1 MDGINDSKSH
11 ELTPI
16 HDMNNSG
23 LRMILMILDPKLMTL
38 NAVKN
43 SELWLM

>member
-23 LRMILMILDPKLMTL
+23 LRMILMILGHELMALHAMNYLGIWIT
-38 NAVKN
+38 
-43 SELWLM
+43 